1 MILGLLCVHF
11 DAGVVFAMKVSTLFR
26 FTPATL
32 WMGLLTNLS
41 PVQLNYGCRQL
52 IIYIDQ
58 MNAAV
63 VFVMKFLTLFIFTLA
78 ILWMGL
84 LTKTMAAGKEK
95 AGRKQ
100 RGSSK
105 RLKTMDSHTHKTQ
118 TR

>member
-52 IIYIDQ
+52 MIYIDQ

-84 LTKTMAAGKEK
+84 LASLSPAQLNYSCWQGE
-95 AGRKQ
+95 GRKEAE
-100 RGSSK
+100 GIF
-105 RLKTMDSHTHKTQ
+105 
-118 TR
+118 